1 MFLALA
7 DHPTANLK
15 QLATTRAEEA
25 AYSRFLNND
34 ATHLD
39 TLIYGVVQESYT
51 RLRVSPTQ
59 HLLIVNDTSEINL
72 QAHIGCHR
80 RRALGIAGNNIDA
93 GFFLHA
99 SIALDAMTGQPRGC
113 AAIELWTRKGGSAD
127 RTDGESQKWF
137 EVQAQLKQAQLP
149 QMLTFV
155 QDREGDIFA
164 LWQQVQG
171 TRHHLLTRAKQDRRI
186 AVTATCPTGKLWA
199 DLAQQPVGGH
209 YSLKIKC
216 DAKTDRTAR
225 TSVMEA
231 RWVSVELLE
240 PRTTRAAAP
249 RVRLQAIEVRECAA
263 SVPEGQ
269 TPLVWRLLTTH
280 AVNSLEDA
288 LQIVQWYLDRWRVE
302 DVFACLKTRG
312 LDVEQTRLHH
322 GQAIMKLCVMSLW
335 SAARLTALVQG
346 RDDEITDARVFFP
359 EAELSCMDALCS
371 TLEGSTMHQRNG
383 YATRSVAWAVWI
395 LARLGRW
402 HGAGPPGIQTI
413 RAGLH
418 TFEAVFLG
426 WNIPK
431 RV

>member
-1 MFLALA
+1 MFQALA

-25 AYSRFLNND
+25 AYSRFLKND

-39 TLIYGVVQESYT
+39 SLIYGVLQESYG
-51 RLRVSPTQ
+51 RLRVLPTQ

-72 QAHIGCHR
+72 QAQIGYHCR
-80 RRALGIAGNNIDA
+80 RELGVAGNNSDA

-99 SIALDAMTGQPRGC
+99 SIALDAMTGQPQGC
-113 AAIELWTRKGGSAD
+113 AAMELWTRKGGSKD

-137 EVQAQLKQAQLP
+137 EVQAQLNQARLP

-155 QDREGDIFA
+155 QDREGDMFS

-171 TRHHLLTRAKQDRRI
+171 TRHHLLTRARQDRRI
-186 AVTATCPTGKLWA
+186 AVTEQCPNGKLWA
-199 DLAQQPVGGH
+199 DLAQQPVGGQ
-209 YSLKIKC
+209 YSLKIKR
-216 DAKTDRTAR
+216 DAKEERLAR

-240 PRTTRAAAP
+240 PRTTRATAQ
-249 RVRLQAIEVRECAA
+249 RVCLQAVEVRECAA
-263 SVPEGQ
+263 SVPPGQ

-280 AVNSLEDA
+280 AVNSLEDT
-288 LQIVQWYLDRWRVE
+288 LQIVRWYLDRWRVE
-302 DVFACLKTRG
+302 DVFASLKTRG
-312 LDVEQTRLHH
+312 LDVEQTRLHS
-322 GQAIMKLCVMSLW
+322 GEAIMKLCVMSLW

-346 RDDEITDARVFFP
+346 REDEITDARVFFP
-359 EAELSCMDALCS
+359 EAELNCMDALCP
-371 TLEGSTMHQRNG
+371 TLEGGTAHQRNR

-395 LARLGRW
+395 LARLARW
-402 HGAGPPGIQTI
+402 HGSGPPGIETI

-426 WNIPK
+426 WSIPK
-431 RV
+431 QL

>member
-1 MFLALA
+1 MFLALS
-7 DHPTANLK
+7 DDPTANLK
-15 QLATTRAEEA
+15 QLSTTRAEEA

-39 TLIYGVVQESYT
+39 SLIYGVVQESYG

-72 QAHIGCHR
+72 QAHIGYHGR
-80 RRALGIAGNNIDA
+80 RELGVAGNNTDA

-99 SIALDAMTGQPRGC
+99 SIALDALTGQPRGC

-127 RTDGESQKWF
+127 RTEEESQKWF
-137 EVQAQLKQAQLP
+137 EVQAQLNQARLP

-155 QDREGDIFA
+155 QDREGDIFS
-164 LWQQVQG
+164 LWQQMQG
-171 TRHHLLTRAKQDRRI
+171 TRHHLLTRARQDRRI
-186 AVTATCPTGKLWA
+186 ALTEHCPTGKLWA
-199 DLAQQPVGGH
+199 DLARQPVGGQ
-209 YSLKIKC
+209 YSLKIKR
-216 DAKTDRTAR
+216 DAKKERLAR

-240 PRTTRAAAP
+240 PRMTRAAAQ
-249 RVRLQAIEVRECAA
+249 RVRLQAIEVRECTA

-280 AVNSLEDA
+280 TVNSLKDA
-288 LQIVQWYLDRWRVE
+288 LQIVRWYLDRWRVE
-302 DVFACLKTRG
+302 DIFACLKTRG
-312 LDVEQTRLHH
+312 LDLEQTRLHS

-346 RDDEITDARVFFP
+346 REDEITDARVFFP
-359 EAELSCMDALCS
+359 EVELGCMDSLCS
-371 TLEGSTMHQRNG
+371 ALEGDTAHQRNR

-402 HGAGPPGIQTI
+402 HGSGQPGIETI

-426 WNIPK
+426 WNIAK
-431 RV
+431 QI